1 LNGPTLALEQP
12 IEMISEGVAFGTI
25 QVPPDGE
32 PIVLMASR
40 QTTGGYPR
48 LGEVATV
55 DLPLL
60 AQLPPGSAVRFEP
73 VSLEQAQSLLLAQKR
88 EMARTRRRF

>member
-1 LNGPTLALEQP
+1 
-12 IEMISEGVAFGTI
+12 
-25 QVPPDGE
+25 
-32 PIVLMASR
+32 MADR

-60 AQLPPGSAVRFEP
+60 AQRRPGDVLRFAGISPEEAEA
-73 VSLEQAQSLLLAQKR
+73 LYLARERLLQLAGLALSR
-88 EMARTRRRF
+88 AR